1 MTPISQEGGDP
12 VPDDALI
19 PTLPATVASAHLSAC
34 AAELAGNATS
44 GRIGPYVPDLAD
56 LTTVVGDLVAGQQQI
71 ALVLARLADHLTERG
86 RRGGLAQV
94 ESPDLAALAE
104 VLGAAA
110 AATGHAASALAESRP
125 VLDIVMTSAGP
136 DAQL

>member
-1 MTPISQEGGDP
+1 MTPTSMEGGDR
-12 VPDDALI
+12 VSDDALT

-34 AAELAGNATS
+34 AAELAGNS
-44 GRIGPYVPDLAD
+44 MPGRVGPYVPDLAD
-56 LTTVVGDLVAGQQQI
+56 LATVVEDLVAGQQQI
-71 ALVLARLADHLTERG
+71 AMALAQLADHLTSRG
-86 RRGGLAQV
+86 RRAQV

-104 VLGAAA
+104 VLAAA
-110 AATGHAASALAESRP
+110 ATATGHAASALAESRP

>member
-1 MTPISQEGGDP
+1 MIP
-12 VPDDALI
+12 VPDDALT
-19 PTLPATVASAHLSAC
+19 PTLPATVASAHLNAC
-34 AAELAGNATS
+34 AAELAG
-44 GRIGPYVPDLAD
+44 GPYVSDLAD
-56 LTTVVGDLVAGQQQI
+56 LTAVVEDLVAGQQQI
-71 ALVLARLADHLTERG
+71 GLALAQLADRLTSRG
-86 RRGGLAQV
+86 RRT
-94 ESPDLAALAE
+94 SPDLAALAE

>member
-1 MTPISQEGGDP
+1 MSQEGGDR

-34 AAELAGNATS
+34 AAELAGNSVT
-44 GRIGPYVPDLAD
+44 GPHVSDLAD
-56 LTTVVGDLVAGQQQI
+56 LTAVVEDLVAGQQQI
-71 ALVLARLADHLTERG
+71 GLALARLADHLAARG

-94 ESPDLAALAE
+94 HSPDLSSLAE
-104 VLGAAA
+104 VLGAASI
-110 AATGHAASALAESRP
+110 ATGHAASALAESRP

>member
-1 MTPISQEGGDP
+1 MTPMSVEGGDR
-12 VPDDALI
+12 VSDDAST

-34 AAELAGNATS
+34 AAELAGNSVS
-44 GRIGPYVPDLAD
+44 GRVGPYVPDLAD
-56 LTTVVGDLVAGQQQI
+56 LTTVVEDLVAGQQRI
-71 ALVLARLADHLTERG
+71 AMALAQLADHLTSRG
-86 RRGGLAQV
+86 RRAQV

-104 VLGAAA
+104 VLAAA
-110 AATGHAASALAESRP
+110 ATATGHAASALAESRP